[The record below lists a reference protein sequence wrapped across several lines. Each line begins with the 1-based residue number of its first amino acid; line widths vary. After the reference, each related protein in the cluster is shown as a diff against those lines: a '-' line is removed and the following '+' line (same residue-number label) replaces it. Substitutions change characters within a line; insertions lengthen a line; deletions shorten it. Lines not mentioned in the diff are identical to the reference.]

1 MAPEDIM
8 DSIRI
13 QKWFSQLGVAS
24 RREAESWISS
34 GRVSV
39 NGKVV
44 TTLGQKILPGV
55 DELTIDGQ
63 NLSTRTP
70 PKVYWLL
77 HKPDQVMTTRHD
89 GFGRQTIYTLPRLRN
104 LKFLVN
110 PVGRLDYRT
119 EGLLILTNDGELTHR
134 LTHPRYKVPRHY
146 HVLITGRLNEREERD
161 IQAGIQLEDGKTL
174 PCELRY
180 AHGKNLGASRGSWY
194 MITVYEGRNRLI
206 RRLFE
211 HFNHR
216 VVRLL
221 RVGFGDLRL
230 PEDLRPGEYLQL
242 TPGQIASLKRSA
254 DLH

>member
-1 MAPEDIM
+1 MEAM
-8 DSIRI
+8 RI
-13 QKWFSQLGVAS
+13 QKWLSQLGIAS
-24 RREAESWISS
+24 RREAETWITA
-34 GRVSV
+34 GRIAV
-39 NGKVV
+39 NGEIVR
-44 TTLGQKILPGV
+44 TLGQKITPGE
-55 DELTIDGQ
+55 DEVQLDGLQ
-63 NLSTRTP
+63 LKSKTP
-70 PKVYWLL
+70 PRVYWLL
-77 HKPDQVMTTRHD
+77 HKPDQVMTARHD
-89 GFGRQTIYTLPRLRN
+89 GFGRQTIYDLPRLKN
-104 LKFLVN
+104 LKFLIT
-110 PVGRLDYRT
+110 PVGRLDFRT

-134 LTHPRYKVPRHY
+134 LTHPRHKVPRHY
-146 HVLITGRLNEREERD
+146 HVLTTGKLSEREERE

-194 MITVYEGRNRLI
+194 TITVYEGRNRLV

-216 VVRLL
+216 VVRLI

-242 TPGQIASLKRSA
+242 GSEQIASLKRSA